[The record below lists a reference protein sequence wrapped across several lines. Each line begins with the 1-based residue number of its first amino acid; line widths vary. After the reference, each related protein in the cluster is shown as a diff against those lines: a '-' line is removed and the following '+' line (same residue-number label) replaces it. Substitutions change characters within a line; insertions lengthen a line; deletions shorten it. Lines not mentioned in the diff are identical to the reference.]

1 MLIFSDHLLWEQSE
15 PHFPSAKHSLHAG
28 NGLKPNL
35 QVLHVLPAMLS
46 LMQLHCPIWLHV
58 WKVLLSFPTRIS
70 VSTDPFSL
78 HPHAVN
84 RKHTI
89 SLVYWFLI
97 FMAIH
102 TFTIRSYTI
111 SIFNTFVTFFPS
123 NVRFTFALPSDWKK

>member
-1 MLIFSDHLLWEQSE
+1 MVPIGLQSQTIATKLYKKISSSMLIFSDHLLWEQSE

-46 LMQLHCPIWLHV
+46 LMQLHCPIGLHM

-78 HPHAVN
+78 HPHAANSQHIKKVWYSRN
-84 RKHTI
+84 FTI
-89 SLVYWFLI
+89 YYWYVLD
-97 FMAIH
+97 H
-102 TFTIRSYTI
+102 TFKW
-111 SIFNTFVTFFPS
+111 N
-123 NVRFTFALPSDWKK
+123 N